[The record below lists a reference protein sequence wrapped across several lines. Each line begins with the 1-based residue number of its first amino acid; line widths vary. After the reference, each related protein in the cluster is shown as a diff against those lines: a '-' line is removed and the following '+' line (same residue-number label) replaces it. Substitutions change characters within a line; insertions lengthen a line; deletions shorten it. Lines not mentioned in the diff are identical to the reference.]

1 MKATALRRPPF
12 AITALALGITM
23 LVASEFLPASVL
35 PLIAAEVGVSDGTA
49 GLAVAAT
56 ALAGALT
63 APSLASLVPRTDRRT
78 VLVVLLGVGMAAN
91 ILVALAPSFPVLLLG
106 RLTLGVAIAGYW
118 SLAFGAGVHVLP
130 SRAALVSTA
139 LATGTSVAT
148 IVAMPLAAVVG
159 SALGWRQVF
168 WAAAGVGALATLTLA
183 ATLPSVPAH
192 PSAGFAMM
200 RRALGHRRLM
210 MGILCVGL
218 AAFAN
223 FTAYPYIRLAI
234 EAVDPGAMAWLLL
247 LWGAGGLVGNFL
259 AGAISRR
266 LRFAVSLG
274 PFVLAV
280 SLLLASQSG
289 TTASLTVASLAWGL
303 GFNLVPVTTQL
314 WVTTVEPDDA
324 EAAVSLQVTAFQAA
338 ITLGAIVGGVLLD
351 HSGLAAVFLTAAA
364 AAVLAGVGFA
374 LLPAQP
380 AVARQRPGVVPR
392 SAEKARTKAASD
404 A

>member
-1 MKATALRRPPF
+1 MKATALRRAPF
-12 AITALALGITM
+12 AIPALALGITM

-35 PLIAAEVGVSDGTA
+35 PLIATELRISDGTA

-63 APSLASLVPRTDRRT
+63 APSLASLVPRTDRRR
-78 VLVVLLGVGMAAN
+78 VLIILLGVGTAAN
-91 ILVALAPSFPVLLLG
+91 VLVAVAPSFPVLLLG
-106 RLTLGVAIAGYW
+106 RLALGVAIAGYW
-118 SLAFGAGVHVLP
+118 SLAFGAGVQILP
-130 SRAALVSTA
+130 SRPALVSTA
-139 LATGTSVAT
+139 LATGTSIAT
-148 IVAMPLAAVVG
+148 IVAMPLAAIG
-159 SALGWRQVF
+159 GTALGWRQVF
-168 WAAAGVGALATLTLA
+168 WAAAVVGVLATLTLA
-183 ATLPSVPAH
+183 LTLPSVPAH

-210 MGILCVGL
+210 LGIVCVGL

-234 EAVDPGAMAWLLL
+234 ETVDPGAMGWLLL
-247 LWGAGGLVGNFL
+247 LWGAGGLVGNIL

-266 LRFAVSLG
+266 LRLAVSLG
-274 PFVLAV
+274 PFILAA

-324 EAAVSLQVTAFQAA
+324 EAAVSLQVTAFQTA
-338 ITLGAIVGGVLLD
+338 ITLGAVVGGLLLD
-351 HSGLAAVFLTAAA
+351 HSGLAAVFLTAAT
-364 AAVLAGVGFA
+364 AAVLGGVGFA
-374 LLPAQP
+374 ALPAQP
-380 AVARQRPGVVPR
+380 AEARQRPGVVPS
-392 SAEKARTKAASD
+392 SAENARTKAASEV
-404 A
+404 

>member
-1 MKATALRRPPF
+1 MTATALRRAPF
-12 AITALALGITM
+12 AIPALALGITM

-35 PLIAAEVGVSDGTA
+35 PLIAAELRISDGTA

-56 ALAGALT
+56 SLAGALT
-63 APSLASLVPRTDRRT
+63 APSLASLVPRTDRRR
-78 VLVVLLGVGMAAN
+78 VLIALLGVGTVAN
-91 ILVALAPSFPVLLLG
+91 VLVAVAPSFPVLLLG
-106 RLTLGVAIAGYW
+106 RLALGVAIAGYW
-118 SLAFGAGVHVLP
+118 SLAFGAGVRIVP

-148 IVAMPLAAVVG
+148 IAAMPLAAVG
-159 SALGWRQVF
+159 GTALGWRQVF
-168 WAAAGVGALATLTLA
+168 WAAAAIGVLATLTLA
-183 ATLPSVPAH
+183 LTLPSVPAH
-192 PSAGFAMM
+192 PSAGFAML
-200 RRALGHRRLM
+200 RRAVGHRRLM
-210 MGILCVGL
+210 IGILCVGL

-223 FTAYPYIRLAI
+223 FTAYPYVRLAI
-234 EAVDPGAMAWLLL
+234 EMVDPGSLGWLLL
-247 LWGAGGLVGNFL
+247 LWGVGGLLGNIL

-274 PFVLAV
+274 PFVLAA

-289 TTASLTVASLAWGL
+289 TTASLTVASFAWGL

-338 ITLGAIVGGVLLD
+338 ITLGAVVGGLLLD
-351 HSGLAAVFLTAAA
+351 HSGLAAVFLTAAT

-374 LLPAQP
+374 ALPAQP
-380 AVARQRPGVVPR
+380 AEARQRPGVVPS
-392 SAEKARTKAASD
+392 SAENARTNAASD